1 MENNPN
7 TATNQPVDY
16 LASLEDQAFQLTHAT
31 TAQRFLNFIIDNI
44 LMNYGLSFL
53 TGAVVGGLLG
63 AISPETLTAAVSQ
76 ENVWSSLWLSLSIGY
91 FNYVVYY
98 TLCEKLF
105 KGKTLGKLIT
115 GTRAVRLDG
124 TELNFKDSLLR
135 SLCRIVPFEAFSA
148 FGGHPWHDTW
158 TDTMVIKSK

>member
-7 TATNQPVDY
+7 TASNQPIDY
-16 LASLEDQAFQLTHAT
+16 LASLEDPAFQLTEAT
-31 TAQRFLNFIIDNI
+31 TGQRFLNFLVDNI
-44 LMNYGLSFL
+44 VMRYGLSYL
-53 TGAVVGGLLG
+53 TGAVVGGILGVMAPEFLSEALMQANLWSYFLL
-63 AISPETLTAAVSQ
+63 LM
-76 ENVWSSLWLSLSIGY
+76 SIGY

-124 TELNFKDSLLR
+124 TELSFKDSLLR

-158 TDTMVIKSK
+158 TGTMVIKSK